1 MNLEKGLKRN
11 IHTDYIFCFL
21 RNFDVSS
28 AIWVLY
34 MVYRGLPLWQIG
46 LVEGIFHVASFL
58 FEMPSGAL
66 ADLVGRK
73 KVMFW
78 GRIFAA
84 VSALV
89 LLFSVELWQFILGFV
104 LAALGYNLNSGSEE
118 ALVYDSLK
126 QLHKEQEYVKVNGR
140 MNVLIEIAAGAGT
153 FLGGILAERSF
164 AACYLAAAV
173 VAGISVFPIFFLQ
186 EPPIREEREQRNLKL
201 HFLETVQVLR
211 ENPGV
216 MGILLY
222 YPLVETFY
230 TVTFF
235 YGQQY
240 FAEFGCSRMKIS
252 LLMLAAGIF
261 SCLGALSSEGV
272 LRILGEKTR
281 YVISFLLGISIVA
294 ISKGGI
300 LIAIGAFLVAS
311 YANSLIYPIASA
323 ALNQKIPSRHR
334 ATIISVDSMCF
345 SVMMLCFFPA
355 VGGIAT
361 GYGLSTAFLILG
373 VTELLLTLF
382 IIKKKNA

>member
-1 MNLEKGLKRN
+1 M
-11 IHTDYIFCFL
+11 
-21 RNFDVSS
+21 
-28 AIWVLY
+28 
-34 MVYRGLPLWQIG
+34 
-46 LVEGIFHVASFL
+46 ASFL

-126 QLHKEQEYVKVNGR
+126 QLHKEQEYVKVNSR

-211 ENPGV
+211 GNPGV
-216 MGILLY
+216 MGILL
-222 YPLVETFY
+222 
-230 TVTFF
+230 
-235 YGQQY
+235 
-240 FAEFGCSRMKIS
+240 
-252 LLMLAAGIF
+252 
-261 SCLGALSSEGV
+261 
-272 LRILGEKTR
+272 
-281 YVISFLLGISIVA
+281 
-294 ISKGGI
+294 
-300 LIAIGAFLVAS
+300 
-311 YANSLIYPIASA
+311 SLIHI
-323 ALNQKIPSRHR
+323 
-334 ATIISVDSMCF
+334 
-345 SVMMLCFFPA
+345 
-355 VGGIAT
+355 
-361 GYGLSTAFLILG
+361 
-373 VTELLLTLF
+373 
-382 IIKKKNA
+382 